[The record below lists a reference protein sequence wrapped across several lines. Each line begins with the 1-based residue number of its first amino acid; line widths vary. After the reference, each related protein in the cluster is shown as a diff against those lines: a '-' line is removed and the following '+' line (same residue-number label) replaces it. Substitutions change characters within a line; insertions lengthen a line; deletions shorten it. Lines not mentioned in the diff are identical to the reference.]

1 MIHLSSIPVENNTPP
16 EDWKSILS
24 QSKITTKE
32 LLEYCKLDHHPLA
45 SSDAEGLFSL
55 IVPRTYLE
63 KIEKGNPNDPLLL
76 QVLPQKSEH
85 IEVAG
90 FTENPLK
97 EDTFSPVKG
106 LIHKYPNRVL
116 LITTSACVINCR
128 YCFRRTFPYGE
139 HRQSKA
145 QWKDALNYISQ
156 RKMINE
162 VILSGGDP
170 LIQNNDSL
178 FWLLSEIDA
187 IAHIKRIRIHSRLLI
202 SLPQRID
209 KEFVERFKMI
219 KKQKIIVTHC
229 NHSNELGDD
238 VKISIDA
245 LRSQNV
251 TLLNQSVLL
260 KSINDQPETLTE
272 LSEALFDTGILPYY
286 LFLLD
291 PVAGAAHFDI
301 SLAQAKDIYKQL
313 LTQLPGF
320 LTPRLSIEIPGEQS
334 KTPIGII

>member
-1 MIHLSSIPVENNTPP
+1 MCVDPNWMP
-16 EDWKSILS
+16 
-24 QSKITTKE
+24 
-32 LLEYCKLDHHPLA
+32 
-45 SSDAEGLFSL
+45 F
-55 IVPRTYLE
+55 E

-85 IEVAG
+85 IDVAG
-90 FTENPLK
+90 FTDNPLD
-97 EDTFSPVKG
+97 ETTFSPIKG

-128 YCFRRTFPYGE
+128 YCFRRTFPYRE
-139 HRQSKA
+139 HRQSKE
-145 QWKDALNYISQ
+145 QWKDALTYIRQ
-156 RKMINE
+156 RTTINE

-178 FWLLSEIDA
+178 FWLLSEIDS

-209 KEFVERFKMI
+209 KEFLERLKLI

-229 NHSNELGDD
+229 NHANELGDD
-238 VKISIDA
+238 VKKSIAA
-245 LRSQNV
+245 LKNQHV

-260 KSINDQPETLTE
+260 KSINDDPDTLKE

-301 SLAQAKDIYKQL
+301 ALTQAKEIYKQL
-313 LTQLPGF
+313 LTKLPGF
-320 LTPRLSIEIPGEQS
+320 LTPRLSRETPGEQS
-334 KTPIGII
+334 KTPIGIL